1 MQPELLQTARDLL
14 APQAADGVT
23 DLGLGEALL
32 FQRTHPSSIEGT
44 LYRPLLCLILQGA
57 KDVQAGEMSV
67 HCPAGRAIIVSHDL
81 PVLSRITEAAPDAPY
96 IAFVLPIDL
105 GLLRGFYDEMPDF
118 VDDGAPAGAL
128 SAYPAECDLLDAIGR
143 FLALVRDDRALS
155 LLGPILLREIHARLL
170 LSPQGAILRRF
181 LRRDDPSNHL
191 ARAIASIRAS
201 IDSPLSVS
209 TLAER
214 AGMSKSSF
222 HAHFKAVTGLTPGQY
237 QKDIRLL
244 EAHRLVVESDLA
256 ISSVAFEIGYESPAQ
271 FSRDYARKFGR
282 APREDRK
289 SELALAAVKTQ

>member
-1 MQPELLQTARDLL
+1 MQPDLLQAARDLL
-14 APQAADGVT
+14 ASEAADSVT

-32 FQRTHPSSIEGT
+32 LQRTRPSAIEGT
-44 LYRPLLCLILQGA
+44 LYRPLVCLILQGA

-67 HCPAGRAIIVSHDL
+67 HCPAGHAIIVSHDL
-81 PVLSRITEAAPDAPY
+81 PVLSRITEAAPGAPY

-105 GLLRGFYDEMPDF
+105 GLLRSFYDEMADF
-118 VDDGAPAGAL
+118 ADDNAPAGAL
-128 SAYPAECDLLDAIGR
+128 SACPAGRDLLGAIGR
-143 FLALVRDDRALS
+143 FLALVRDDHAVS

-201 IDSPLSVS
+201 IDSPPSVS
-209 TLAER
+209 MLAER

-222 HAHFKAVTGLTPGQY
+222 HAHFKAVIGLTPGQY

-244 EAHRLVVESDLA
+244 EARRLIVESNLA
-256 ISSVAFEIGYESPAQ
+256 ISSVAFEVGYESPAQ
-271 FSRDYARKFGR
+271 FSRDYARKFGH
-282 APREDRK
+282 APRKDRK
-289 SELALAAVKTQ
+289 SEPVLAAAEMQ